1 MAIQINCSLEDKR
14 MIPNEKHLL
23 ELLSNNDVTFFIP
36 PYQRNYE
43 WEKEQ
48 CEAFLNDIT
57 RVTQNNKESK
67 ESEHFFGTVTYFQ
80 AETAFGQP
88 NKLVLIDGQQ
98 RITTTMLFLV
108 ALRDVIDDKGLEQY
122 IESKYLRNDTVSDES
137 EYKIKLKQVET
148 DWKVYCDII
157 LGNHLQEKSKNSAIY
172 RNYTYFTRELE
183 KLHEDENFTLADIIE
198 LGLSKF
204 SVVTVELQPER
215 NPWENPQEIFESMN
229 SLGKPLTLAD
239 LVRNYL
245 LLGIKP
251 EEQEFLYKNYWLH
264 MEDGISHQ
272 VSGFIRDYMQLKK
285 EKSYKQATERNYK
298 ELYSNFKEIFAD
310 ADTRELLKTLSE
322 YSDYYACILF
332 CTTGSK
338 ALDKR
343 LEDIKTLD
351 VTTSYSF
358 LMALIKSW
366 KENEITEQMLC
377 DILDAF
383 IIYITRRRII
393 GVVQAENKNF
403 PTLVKKVPQLVK
415 AQDKKRE
422 MFKILSGMEN
432 HLRVPNDIEME
443 RELSVMNFYNLKLCK
458 FVLSL
463 IEESITKSRP
473 DKNDEKLQIEH
484 IMPRKLNEDWEKEL
498 GEDYEDVH
506 QSLLNTIGNLT
517 LIRHNQELGNKR
529 FALKKDIYENKA
541 GLQIAK
547 TEIVN
552 HDNWNRETIESRS
565 KWIIGYLLKEVLPIP
580 DDMRKTN
587 NFVMKMKGLSF
598 MELQLIGQIIDYAS
612 DNSIHATVVSDKEVE
627 FEGKKWRLSPLTK
640 EIETR
645 KGTVNASGSYQEAQ
659 YWEYDGI
666 KLIDII

>member
-1 MAIQINCSLEDKR
+1 
-14 MIPNEKHLL
+14 MITNEKHLL

-48 CEAFLNDIT
+48 CEVFLNDII
-57 RVTQNNKESK
+57 RVTENNKEAK
-67 ESEHFFGTVTYFQ
+67 KSEHFFGTVTYFQ
-80 AETAFGQP
+80 TETAFGQP

-108 ALRDVIDDKGLEQY
+108 ALRDVITDKDLKKY
-122 IESKYLRNDTVSDES
+122 IESKYLRNDNVSDNS

-157 LGNHLQEKSKNSAIY
+157 LGNHIQEKSKNSAIY
-172 RNYTYFTRELE
+172 RNYAYFTN
-183 KLHEDENFTLADIIE
+183 KLIKIKEDTSFTLTDLVE

-204 SVVTVELQPER
+204 SVVTVELQPDR
-215 NPWENPQEIFESMN
+215 NSWENPQEIFESMN
-229 SLGKPLTLAD
+229 SLGKPLSLAD

-245 LLGIKP
+245 LSGIKP
-251 EEQEFLYKNYWLH
+251 EQQEFLYKNYWLH
-264 MEDGISHQ
+264 MEESIQHQ
-272 VSGFIRDYMQLKK
+272 VSGFLRDYMQLKK
-285 EKSYKQATERNYK
+285 ERTFKQATERNYK
-298 ELYSNFKEIFAD
+298 ELYSDFKEIFKGY
-310 ADTRELLKTLSE
+310 DTKELLQTLSE
-322 YSDYYACILF
+322 YSDYYAYILLQE
-332 CTTGSK
+332 TTGCQEI
-338 ALDKR
+338 DKR

-351 VTTSYSF
+351 ATTAYSF

-366 KENEITEQMLC
+366 KMKEITEGILC
-377 DILDAF
+377 DILDVF
-383 IIYITRRRII
+383 IIYIIRRRII
-393 GVVQAENKNF
+393 GLTQAENKNF
-403 PTLVKKVPQLVK
+403 PALVKKIPQLVK

-432 HLRVPNDIEME
+432 HLRLPNDIEME
-443 RELSVMNFYNLKLCK
+443 RELSVMNFYGLKLCK

-473 DKNDEKLQIEH
+473 NKDDEKLQIEH
-484 IMPRKLNEDWEKEL
+484 IMPRKLNENWEKEL
-498 GEDYEDVH
+498 GEDYEDIY

-517 LIRHNQELGNKR
+517 LIRHNQELGNKS
-529 FALKKDIYENKA
+529 FSEKKNIYENNA

-547 TEIVN
+547 TEIIN
-552 HDNWNRETIESRS
+552 YKHWNRETIERRA
-565 KWIIGYLLKEVLPIP
+565 KWIIDYLIQKVLPIP

-587 NFVMKMKGLSF
+587 NFVMKKKGLSF
-598 MELQLIGQIIDYAS
+598 LELQLIGQTIDYAS
-612 DNSIHATVVSDKEVE
+612 DNSIHAKVVSDKEVE
-627 FEGKKWRLSPLTK
+627 FEGKKWHLAPLTR

-645 KGTVNASGSYQEAQ
+645 RGTVNTSGAYQGSQ

>member
-1 MAIQINCSLEDKR
+1 

-48 CEAFLNDIT
+48 CEVFLNDII
-57 RVTQNNKESK
+57 RVTQNNKEARK
-67 ESEHFFGTVTYFQ
+67 SEHFFGTVTYFQ
-80 AETAFGQP
+80 TETAFGQP

-108 ALRDVIDDKGLEQY
+108 ALRDVINDEGLKRY
-122 IESKYLRNDTVSDES
+122 IESKYLRNDNVSDDS

-157 LGNHLQEKSKNSAIY
+157 LGNHLQERSKNSAIY
-172 RNYTYFTRELE
+172 RNYAYFTNELKELE
-183 KLHEDENFTLADIIE
+183 QDTGFTLADVIE

-229 SLGKPLTLAD
+229 SLGKPLALGD

-251 EEQEFLYKNYWLH
+251 EGQEFLYKNYWLH
-264 MEDGISHQ
+264 MEESIPHQ
-272 VSGFIRDYMQLKK
+272 VSGFIRDYMQLK
-285 EKSYKQATERNYK
+285 EKKSFKQATERNYK
-298 ELYSNFKEIFAD
+298 ELYSNFKEIFGGY
-310 ADTRELLKTLSE
+310 DTGELLKTLSE
-322 YSDYYACILF
+322 YSDYYAYILLF
-332 CTTGSK
+332 ETSGSK
-338 ALDKR
+338 KIDKR
-343 LEDIKTLD
+343 LEDVKTLD

-366 KENEITEQMLC
+366 KGKEITEQMLC

-403 PTLVKKVPQLVK
+403 PTLVKKVPQLVR

-422 MFKILSGMEN
+422 MFKILSSMEN

-443 RELSVMNFYNLKLCK
+443 RGLSIMNFYGLKLCK

-498 GEDYEDVH
+498 GEDYEEIH

-517 LIRHNQELGNKR
+517 LIRHNQELGNKS
-529 FALKKDIYENKA
+529 FSVKKDIYENKA

-547 TEIVN
+547 TEIIN
-552 HDNWNRETIESRS
+552 YEHWNRETIEMRS
-565 KWIIGYLLKEVLPIP
+565 KWIINYLLQEVLPIP

-587 NFVMKMKGLSF
+587 NFVMKKNGLSF
-598 MELQLIGQIIDYAS
+598 LELQLIGQTIDYVS
-612 DNSIHATVVSDKEVE
+612 DNSIHAKVVGDKEVE
-627 FEGKKWRLSPLTK
+627 FEGKRWHLSPLTR

-645 KGTVNASGSYQEAQ
+645 KGTVNASGSYKGSQ

-666 KLIDII
+666 KLADII

>member
-1 MAIQINCSLEDKR
+1 
-14 MIPNEKHLL
+14 MITNEKHLL

-48 CEAFLNDIT
+48 CEVFLNDIIKVT
-57 RVTQNNKESK
+57 RDNKGGGK
-67 ESEHFFGTVTYFQ
+67 SEHFFGTVTYFQ
-80 AETAFGQP
+80 TETAFGQP

-108 ALRDVIDDKGLEQY
+108 ALRDVIDDVELKRY
-122 IESKYLRNDTVSDES
+122 IESKYLRNDNVSDES

-157 LGNHLQEKSKNSAIY
+157 LGNHLQEKCKNSAIY
-172 RNYTYFTRELE
+172 RNYVYFSNELK
-183 KLHEDENFTLADIIE
+183 KLAEITDYTLADVIE
-198 LGLSKF
+198 AGLSKF

-215 NPWENPQEIFESMN
+215 NIWENPQEIFESMN

-245 LLGIKP
+245 LLGIEP
-251 EEQEFLYKNYWLH
+251 EGQEFLYKNFWLH
-264 MEDGISHQ
+264 MEECIPRQ
-272 VSGFIRDYMQLKK
+272 VSGFIRDYMQLKE
-285 EKSYKQATERNYK
+285 EKSFKQATERNYK
-298 ELYSNFKEIFAD
+298 ELYSNFKEIFSKY
-310 ADTRELLKTLSE
+310 DTRELLKTLSE
-322 YSDYYACILF
+322 YSNYYAYILLYD
-332 CTTGSK
+332 TTGDREI
-338 ALDKR
+338 DKR
-343 LEDIKTLD
+343 LEDINTLD

-366 KENEITEQMLC
+366 KDGNITAQMLC

-415 AQDKKRE
+415 SQDKKRE
-422 MFKILSGMEN
+422 MFKILSSMEN

-443 RELSVMNFYNLKLCK
+443 RELSVMNFYGLKLCR

-463 IEESITKSRP
+463 IEENITKARP
-473 DKNDEKLQIEH
+473 AKNDERLQIEH
-484 IMPRKLNEDWEKEL
+484 IMPVTLNENWKKEL
-498 GEDYEDVH
+498 GGDYENVH

-517 LIRHNQELGNKR
+517 LIRHNQELGNKS
-529 FALKKDIYENKA
+529 FSEKKNIYENKA

-547 TEIVN
+547 TEIIN
-552 HDNWNRETIESRS
+552 HDQWNRETIEKRSR
-565 KWIIGYLLKEVLPIP
+565 WIIGYLLKAVLPIP

-587 NFVMKMKGLSF
+587 NFVMKKKGLSF
-598 MELQLIGQIIDYAS
+598 LELQLIGQTIDYVS
-612 DNSIHATVVSDKEVE
+612 DNNIHAKVVGDKEVE
-627 FEGKKWRLSPLTK
+627 FEGKKWHLSPLTR

-645 KGTVNASGSYQEAQ
+645 KGTVTPSGAYQGSQ

-666 KLIDII
+666 KLIDIL

>member
-1 MAIQINCSLEDKR
+1 

-48 CEAFLNDIT
+48 CEVFLNDIT
-57 RVTQNNKESK
+57 RVTKNNKDEK
-67 ESEHFFGTVTYFQ
+67 KSEHFFGTVTYFQ
-80 AETAFGQP
+80 TETAFGQP

-108 ALRDVIDDKGLEQY
+108 ALRDVITDENLRKY
-122 IESKYLRNDTVSDES
+122 IESKYLRNDNVSDDS

-157 LGNHLQEKSKNSAIY
+157 LGNHLHEKSKNSAIY
-172 RNYTYFTRELE
+172 RNYAYFTNELKKLRED
-183 KLHEDENFTLADIIE
+183 KDFVLADVIE

-204 SVVTVELQPER
+204 SVVTVELQPDR

-245 LLGIKP
+245 LLGIEP
-251 EEQEFLYKNYWLH
+251 EKQEFLYKNYWLH
-264 MEDGISHQ
+264 MEESIPHQ
-272 VSGFIRDYMQLKK
+272 VSGFIRDYMQLK
-285 EKSYKQATERNYK
+285 EGKSFKQATERNYK
-298 ELYSNFKEIFAD
+298 ELYSNYKELFRGYN
-310 ADTRELLKTLSE
+310 TKELLKTLSE
-322 YSDYYACILF
+322 YSDYYAYVLLF
-332 CTTGSK
+332 ETTGSK
-338 ALDKR
+338 EIDKR

-351 VTTSYSF
+351 VSTAYSL

-366 KENEITEQMLC
+366 KMEEITERMLC
-377 DILDAF
+377 DILDVF
-383 IIYITRRRII
+383 IIYIIRRRII
-393 GVVQAENKNF
+393 GIAQAENKNF
-403 PTLVKKVPQLVK
+403 PTLVKKVPQLVN

-422 MFKILSGMEN
+422 MFKILSSMEN

-443 RELSVMNFYNLKLCK
+443 RELSVMNFYGLKLCK

-463 IEESITKSRP
+463 IEENITKSRP
-473 DKNDEKLQIEH
+473 NKNDQKLQIEH
-484 IMPRKLNEDWEKEL
+484 IMPRKLNESWEREL
-498 GEDYEDVH
+498 GEDYEDIH

-517 LIRHNQELGNKR
+517 LIRHNQELGNKC
-529 FALKKDIYENKA
+529 FSEKKDIYENKA

-547 TEIVN
+547 TEIIN
-552 HDNWNRETIESRS
+552 YEHWNRETIEKRS
-565 KWIIGYLLKEVLPIP
+565 KWIINYLIQEVLPIP
-580 DDMRKTN
+580 DNMRKTN

-598 MELQLIGQIIDYAS
+598 LELQLIGQTIDYAS
-612 DNSIHATVVSDKEVE
+612 DNSIHAKVIGDKEVE
-627 FEGKKWRLSPLTK
+627 FEGKKWNLSPLTR

-645 KGTVNASGSYQEAQ
+645 KGTVNKSGAYQGAQ

-666 KLIDII
+666 KLSDII

>member
-1 MAIQINCSLEDKR
+1 

-48 CEAFLNDIT
+48 CEVFLNDII
-57 RVTQNNKESK
+57 RVTQNNKEARK
-67 ESEHFFGTVTYFQ
+67 SEHFFGTVTYFQ
-80 AETAFGQP
+80 TETAFGQP

-108 ALRDVIDDKGLEQY
+108 ALRDVIYDEGLKRY
-122 IESKYLRNDTVSDES
+122 IESKYLRNDNVSDDS

-157 LGNHLQEKSKNSAIY
+157 LGNHLQERSKNSAIY
-172 RNYTYFTRELE
+172 RNYAYFTNELKELE
-183 KLHEDENFTLADIIE
+183 QDTGFTLADVIE

-229 SLGKPLTLAD
+229 SLGKPLALGD

-251 EEQEFLYKNYWLH
+251 EGQEFLYKNYWLH
-264 MEDGISHQ
+264 MEESIPHQ
-272 VSGFIRDYMQLKK
+272 VSGFIRDYMQLK
-285 EKSYKQATERNYK
+285 EKKSFKQATERNYK
-298 ELYSNFKEIFAD
+298 ELYSNFKEIFGGY
-310 ADTRELLKTLSE
+310 DTGELLKTLSE
-322 YSDYYACILF
+322 YSDYYAYILLF
-332 CTTGSK
+332 ETTGSK
-338 ALDKR
+338 KIDKR
-343 LEDIKTLD
+343 LEDVKTLD

-366 KENEITEQMLC
+366 KGKEITEQMLC

-403 PTLVKKVPQLVK
+403 PTLVKKVPQLVR

-422 MFKILSGMEN
+422 MFKILSSMEN

-443 RELSVMNFYNLKLCK
+443 RGLSIMNFYGLKLCK

-498 GEDYEDVH
+498 GEDYEEIH

-517 LIRHNQELGNKR
+517 LIRHNQELGNKS
-529 FALKKDIYENKA
+529 FSVKKDIYENKA

-547 TEIVN
+547 TEIIN
-552 HDNWNRETIESRS
+552 YEHWNRETIEMRS
-565 KWIIGYLLKEVLPIP
+565 KWIINYLLQEVLPIP

-587 NFVMKMKGLSF
+587 NFVMKKNGLSF
-598 MELQLIGQIIDYAS
+598 LELQLIGQTIDYVS
-612 DNSIHATVVSDKEVE
+612 DNSIHAKVVGDKEVE
-627 FEGKKWRLSPLTK
+627 FEGKRWHLSPLTR

-645 KGTVNASGSYQEAQ
+645 KGTVNASGSYKGSQ

-666 KLIDII
+666 KLADII

>member
-1 MAIQINCSLEDKR
+1 
-14 MIPNEKHLL
+14 MIPNERHLL

-48 CEAFLNDIT
+48 CEVFLNDII
-57 RVTQNNKESK
+57 RITQNNREERKA
-67 ESEHFFGTVTYFQ
+67 EHFFGTVTYFQ
-80 AETAFGQP
+80 TETAFGQP

-108 ALRDVIDDKGLEQY
+108 ALRDVIADKELKQY
-122 IESKYLRNDTVSDES
+122 IESKYLRNDNVSDDS

-157 LGNHLQEKSKNSAIY
+157 LGNRLEEKAKNSAIY
-172 RNYTYFTRELE
+172 SNYMYFINAIK
-183 KLHEDENFTLADIIE
+183 KLQENADFTLTDVIGS
-198 LGLSKF
+198 GLSKF
-204 SVVTVELQPER
+204 SVVTIELQPER
-215 NPWENPQEIFESMN
+215 NSWENPQEVFESMN

-245 LLGIKP
+245 LLGIEP
-251 EEQEFLYKNYWLH
+251 EGQEFLYKNYWLH
-264 MEDGISHQ
+264 MEESIPHQ
-272 VSGFIRDYMQLKK
+272 VSGFIRDYMQLK
-285 EKSYKQATERNYK
+285 EKKSFKQATERNYK
-298 ELYSNFKEIFAD
+298 ELYSNFKELFRGYNAK
-310 ADTRELLKTLSE
+310 ELLKTLSE
-322 YSDYYACILF
+322 YSDYYAYILLYK
-332 CTTGSK
+332 TSGSREI
-338 ALDKR
+338 DKR
-343 LEDIKTLD
+343 LGDIRTLD
-351 VTTSYSF
+351 VTTAYSF
-358 LMALIKSW
+358 LMSLIKSW
-366 KENEITEQMLC
+366 KMNEMTEKMLC
-377 DILDAF
+377 DILDVF

-422 MFKILSGMEN
+422 MFSILSSMEN

-443 RELSVMNFYNLKLCK
+443 RELSVMNFYGLKLCK
-458 FVLSL
+458 FILSL
-463 IEESITKSRP
+463 IEECITKSRP

-484 IMPRKLNEDWEKEL
+484 IMPRKLNETWEREL
-498 GEDYEDVH
+498 GEDYENIH

-517 LIRHNQELGNKR
+517 LIRHNQELGNKS
-529 FALKKDIYENKA
+529 FAEKKNIYENKA

-547 TEIVN
+547 TEIINYN
-552 HDNWNRETIESRS
+552 HWNRETIEKRS
-565 KWIIGYLLKEVLPIP
+565 KWIINYLLQQVLPIP
-580 DDMRKTN
+580 NDMRKTN
-587 NFVMKMKGLSF
+587 NFVMKMNGLSF
-598 MELQLIGQIIDYAS
+598 LELQLIGQTIDYAS
-612 DNSIHATVVSDKEVE
+612 DHSIHAKVVSDREVE
-627 FEGKKWRLSPLTK
+627 FEGKKWNLSPLTR

-645 KGTVNASGSYQEAQ
+645 KGTVNASGSYKGAQ